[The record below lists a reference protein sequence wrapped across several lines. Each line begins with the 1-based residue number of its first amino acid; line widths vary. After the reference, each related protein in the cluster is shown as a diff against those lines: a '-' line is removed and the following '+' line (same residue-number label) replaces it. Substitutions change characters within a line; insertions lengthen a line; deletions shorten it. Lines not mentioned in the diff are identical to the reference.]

1 MIVLQVVVNLYTAE
15 IGKILLFGSLIDDQ
29 PNPLFIILISDKR
42 PEFVTLDHELAFKL
56 FFGSSRLCL

>member
-1 MIVLQVVVNLYTAE
+1 LGAFLALISNKNANDL
-15 IGKILLFGSLIDDQ
+15 IGSLIDGQ
-29 PNPLFIILISDKR
+29 KNPLFIILISEKR